1 MLSRVPFGSFLVYS
15 PRGNTAVSI
24 ESKAVC
30 RAIKEDRTRW
40 EPPIRVITHTAGRLE
55 ERFDTTGLVSILGPQ
70 VALVPAP
77 KSGLLMVGALWP
89 AHRICEELVS
99 RGLGGR
105 IVPCLKRIEPVRK
118 SATAAAAD
126 RPKAEE
132 HFRTLAAER
141 SLDNPPRR
149 IAVVDD
155 VITRGATLIAAVSR
169 VKEAFPEAEV
179 AGFALVRTISVGDVP
194 QLVEPAVGEIEIID
208 GECYRRP

>member
-1 MLSRVPFGSFLVYS
+1 LLSRVRYGSFLVYS
-15 PRGNTAVSI
+15 PRGITAVSI
-24 ESKAVC
+24 ESKGVC

-40 EPPIRVITHTAGRLE
+40 EPPTRVIAHTAGRLE
-55 ERFDTTGLVSILGPQ
+55 ERFDTTGLRSILGPQ

-89 AHRICEELVS
+89 AHRICEELVL

-105 IVPCLKRIEPVRK
+105 ILPCLKRIEPVRK

-132 HFRTLAAER
+132 HFRTMAAER
-141 SLDNPPRR
+141 ALNERPPR

-155 VITRGATLIAAVSR
+155 VITRGASLIAAVSR

-179 AGFALVRTISVGDVP
+179 AGFALVRTMSLGEVP
-194 QLVEPAVGEIEIID
+194 QIIDPAVGEIELAND
-208 GECYRRP
+208 DCRRRP